1 MQAFISFILNR
12 DPLTTIS
19 DFAGISTGILAVIVT
34 IWVFFSQKAME
45 RQDIFTKISFELIL
59 NFIKPFN
66 DTKQRLRAALAQKDP
81 NEKAIDLLNFLK
93 KYPLSTHFT
102 YWNEHKVDIYIS
114 FERLKHTD
122 SYERMFEIN
131 LFIKDAIRF
140 ADSLD
145 MALKTLESAVDT
157 NSNINT
163 IETFR
168 SADNDT
174 IEGLK
179 QQLNLMEISV
189 NSLISR
195 QPELCIEKHLREI
208 EHKA

>member
-34 IWVFFSQKAME
+34 IWVFYSQKAME
-45 RQDIFTKISFELIL
+45 RQDIFTKISFELVL

-66 DTKQRLRAALAQKDP
+66 DTKQRLRTALAQKDP
-81 NEKAIDLLNFLK
+81 DEKAEDLLNFLK

-114 FERLKHTD
+114 FERSKHID
-122 SYERMFEIN
+122 SYERMLEIN
-131 LFIKDAIRF
+131 IFIKDAIRF

-145 MALKTLESAVDT
+145 MAVKTLESAVNT
-157 NSNINT
+157 NHDIKT

-168 SADNDT
+168 NADNTT

-179 QQLNLMEISV
+179 QQLNHMETSVKFIISG
-189 NSLISR
+189 

-208 EHKA
+208 EHKV